1 MRYRWAVLAAGTVAQ
16 ASFSASTVGL
26 GVMAPVLREEYGL
39 SLAQVGA
46 LLSAAW
52 VGACVTLLPWGLA
65 ADRYGERLVLTLG
78 LAGSAVCLVGAADA
92 GSFGVLFGLL
102 VLAGAAGASVNSAS
116 GRAVMFWFSPS
127 ERGLALGIRQT
138 AVPLGALLVA
148 IVVPPLAAEGGSE
161 AAFLFLAG
169 LSAVGAAAGGL
180 VLRDRAVDE
189 IELELEPVVR
199 ALRDRRIW
207 RLSFVS
213 ALYGYPQVAIIG
225 FGVLFLHDE
234 HALDD
239 ADAALVIGLALIL
252 GVASRIGAGR
262 WSDVLGSRIAPL
274 RQLGLA
280 IAVAI
285 VVTAL
290 LAGGPLGLLVA
301 SVAISGG
308 LSMAWNGL
316 AFTAVAELAG
326 AARSGA
332 AIGLQQTVLSA
343 SGMIGPPVFAATVSA
358 GSWSAAF
365 VIAALFP
372 VAGSLMLRPVSGH

>member
-1 MRYRWAVLAAGTVAQ
+1 MLAAGTVAQ

-26 GVMAPVLREEYGL
+26 GVMAPVLRDEYGL
-39 SLAQVGA
+39 SLGQVGA

-65 ADRYGERLVLTLG
+65 ADRFGERLVLTVG
-78 LAGSAVCLVGAADA
+78 LAGSAACLVGAANA
-92 GSFGVLFGLL
+92 GSFEVLFGLL

-116 GRAVMFWFSPS
+116 GRAVMFWFAPT

-138 AVPLGALLVA
+138 AVPIGALLVA

-180 VLRDRAVDE
+180 VLRDRAGDE
-189 IELELEPVVR
+189 MELGPV
-199 ALRDRRIW
+199 LRTFRDPRIW

-239 ADAALVIGLALIL
+239 ADAALVIGVALVL
-252 GVASRIGAGR
+252 GVVSRVGAGR
-262 WSDVLGSRIAPL
+262 WSDVVGSRIAPL

-280 IAVAI
+280 VAGAF
-285 VVTAL
+285 VVTAA

-301 SVAISGG
+301 GVAISGG

-343 SGMIGPPVFAATVSA
+343 AGMIGPPLFAATVSG

-372 VAGSLMLRPVSGH
+372 IAGSLMLRPRRRH

>member
-1 MRYRWAVLAAGTVAQ
+1 VRYRWAVLAAGTVAQ

-26 GVMAPVLREEYGL
+26 GVMAPVLREEYDL
-39 SLAQVGA
+39 SLGEVGA

-52 VGACVTLLPWGLA
+52 VGACATLLPWGLA
-65 ADRYGERLVLTLG
+65 ADRHGERLVLALG
-78 LAGSAVCLVGAADA
+78 LGGSAACLVGAAYA
-92 GSFGVLFGLL
+92 GSFGALFGLL

-116 GRAVMFWFSPS
+116 GRAVMFWFSPD

-138 AVPLGALLVA
+138 AVPLGALVVA
-148 IVVPPLAAEGGSE
+148 IVVPPLAAAGGSE

-169 LSAVGAAAGGL
+169 LAAVGAASGGL
-180 VLRDRAVDE
+180 VLRDRAGDA
-189 IELELEPVVR
+189 IELEPVVR
-199 ALRDRRIW
+199 TLRDRRIW
-207 RLSFVS
+207 RLSLVS
-213 ALYGYPQVAIIG
+213 ALYGYAQVAIIS

-234 HALDD
+234 HGLDD
-239 ADAALVIGLALIL
+239 ADAALVIGVALVL

-262 WSDVLGSRIAPL
+262 WSDVVGSRIAPL
-274 RQLGLA
+274 RQIGLVVA
-280 IAVAI
+280 CAVAL
-285 VVTAL
+285 TAV

-301 SVAISGG
+301 ALAISGG

-343 SGMIGPPVFAATVSA
+343 SGMIGPPMFAATVSA

-365 VIAALFP
+365 AIAALFP
-372 VAGSLMLRPVSGH
+372 IAGSLMLGTLRGT

>member
-1 MRYRWAVLAAGTVAQ
+1 MLAAGTVAQ

-26 GVMAPVLREEYGL
+26 GVMAPVLRDEYGL
-39 SLAQVGA
+39 SLGQVGA

-52 VGACVTLLPWGLA
+52 VGASVTLLPWGLA
-65 ADRYGERLVLTLG
+65 ADRFGERLVLTVG
-78 LAGSAVCLVGAADA
+78 LAGSSACLVGAANA
-92 GSFGVLFGLL
+92 GSFEVLFGLL

-116 GRAVMFWFSPS
+116 GRAVMFWFAPT

-138 AVPLGALLVA
+138 AVPIGALLVA

-180 VLRDRAVDE
+180 VLRDRAGDE
-189 IELELEPVVR
+189 MELGPV
-199 ALRDRRIW
+199 LRTFRDPRIW

-239 ADAALVIGLALIL
+239 ADAALVIGVALVL
-252 GVASRIGAGR
+252 GVVSRVGAGR
-262 WSDVLGSRIAPL
+262 WSDVVGSRIAPL

-280 IAVAI
+280 VAGAF
-285 VVTAL
+285 VVTAM

-301 SVAISGG
+301 GVAISGG

-343 SGMIGPPVFAATVSA
+343 AGMIGPPLFAATVSG

-372 VAGSLMLRPVSGH
+372 IAGSLMLRPRRRH

>member
-1 MRYRWAVLAAGTVAQ
+1 
-16 ASFSASTVGL
+16 
-26 GVMAPVLREEYGL
+26 MAPVLREEYGL
-39 SLAQVGA
+39 SLGQVGA

-65 ADRYGERLVLTLG
+65 ADRHGERLVLALG
-78 LAGSAVCLVGAADA
+78 LAGSAACLVGAADA
-92 GSFGVLFGLL
+92 GSFEVLFGLL

-116 GRAVMFWFSPS
+116 GRAVMFWFPPS

-148 IVVPPLAAEGGSE
+148 IVVPPLAAEGGSR
-161 AAFLFLAG
+161 AAFLFLAV

-180 VLRDRAVDE
+180 VLRDRAGDE
-189 IELELEPVVR
+189 IQLELEPVIR
-199 ALRDRRIW
+199 TLHDRRIW

-213 ALYGYPQVAIIG
+213 ALYGYSQVAIIG

-234 HALDD
+234 HDLDD
-239 ADAALVIGLALIL
+239 ADAALVVGLALIL

-262 WSDVLGSRIAPL
+262 WSDVVGSRIAPL

-280 IAVAI
+280 VAVAI
-285 VVTAL
+285 AVTAL
-290 LAGGPLGLLVA
+290 LARGPLGLLVA
-301 SVAISGG
+301 GVAISGG

-343 SGMIGPPVFAATVSA
+343 AGMIGPPVFAATVSA

-365 VIAALFP
+365 AIAALFP
-372 VAGSLMLRPVSGH
+372 IAGALMLHPLRGH

>member
-1 MRYRWAVLAAGTVAQ
+1 VRYRWAVLAAGTVAQ

-39 SLAQVGA
+39 SLGQVGA

-116 GRAVMFWFSPS
+116 GRAVMFWFAPS

-148 IVVPPLAAEGGSE
+148 IVVPPLTAEGGSA

-180 VLRDRAVDE
+180 VLRERAVDE
-189 IELELEPVVR
+189 IELEPVVR
-199 ALRDRRIW
+199 TLRDRRIW

-239 ADAALVIGLALIL
+239 AAAALVIGLALIL

-280 IAVAI
+280 VACAVALTG
-285 VVTAL
+285 V

-343 SGMIGPPVFAATVSA
+343 AGMIGPPVFAATVSA

-372 VAGSLMLRPVSGH
+372 IAGSLMLRPFSGH

>member
-1 MRYRWAVLAAGTVAQ
+1 MGYRWAVLAAGTVAQ

-78 LAGSAVCLVGAADA
+78 LAGSAVCLVGAANA

-102 VLAGAAGASVNSAS
+102 VMAGAAGASVNSAS

-148 IVVPPLAAEGGSE
+148 IVVPPLAAAGGSE

-169 LSAVGAAAGGL
+169 LAAVGAAAGGL
-180 VLRDRAVDE
+180 VLRDRAGGE
-189 IELELEPVVR
+189 IELEPVLR
-199 ALRDRRIW
+199 TLRDRRIW

-213 ALYGYPQVAIIG
+213 ALYGYPQVAIIS

-234 HALDD
+234 HDFDD
-239 ADAALVIGLALIL
+239 ADAALVIGVALVFGI
-252 GVASRIGAGR
+252 ASRIGAGR
-262 WSDVLGSRIAPL
+262 WSDVVGSRIAPL

-280 IAVAI
+280 VACT
-285 VVTAL
+285 VAVTAA

-301 SVAISGG
+301 GIALSGG

-343 SGMIGPPVFAATVSA
+343 SGMFGPPLFAATVSA
-358 GSWSAAF
+358 GSWPAAF
-365 VIAALFP
+365 AIAALFP
-372 VAGSLMLRPVSGH
+372 IAGSLMLRPLHGH